1 MYAIST
7 LLLVAYEASR
17 VRNLFFFLS
26 LNDFSNFSR
35 CANIRCGDHVSM
47 SIERG
52 DDRPAAVRA
61 KHETGASDATGL
73 SFQSVG
79 HISFTYRIKKHE
91 KDESEDS

>member
-1 MYAIST
+1 
-7 LLLVAYEASR
+7 
-17 VRNLFFFLS
+17 
-26 LNDFSNFSR
+26 
-35 CANIRCGDHVSM
+35 M

-91 KDESEDS
+91 KDKSEDS

>member
-7 LLLVAYEASR
+7 QLLVAYEASR
-17 VRNLFFFLS
+17 VRNLFFFIVERL
-26 LNDFSNFSR
+26 LKLFT
-35 CANIRCGDHVSM
+35 CANLRCGDHVTT

-61 KHETGASDATGL
+61 KHEIGASDAIGL

-79 HISFTYRIKKHE
+79 HISFTYRDSSIKRRVRG
-91 KDESEDS
+91 